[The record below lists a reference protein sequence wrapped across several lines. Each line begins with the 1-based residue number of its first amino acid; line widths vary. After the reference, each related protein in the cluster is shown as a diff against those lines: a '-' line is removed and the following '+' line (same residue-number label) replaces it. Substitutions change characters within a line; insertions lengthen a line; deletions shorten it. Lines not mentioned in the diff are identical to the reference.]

1 MAEHPLMLRAYE
13 LVHHEEGCPAIGG
26 SGDKDCRCDAVPF
39 LDDLR
44 TALATPEAA
53 HGAQIGLACGAVA
66 DAVFYHVSDRNH
78 RSKLANA
85 LVDLMQLSTPD
96 TGRRVVANCTP
107 TEGSEVDR
115 LIVENARAF
124 MAELDPVD
132 GDRNEAE
139 RIAYDM
145 EGALPRDLVEAGIKA
160 GRKMEADERNAA
172 IKRRW
177 DDAHGS
183 GAIAGR
189 ALAETGK

>member
-1 MAEHPLMLRAYE
+1 MTTQQTKVDALRCEIERQCSIGAGNFYVDAGFGQSG
-13 LVHHEEGCPAIGG
+13 LWQITADLDPA
-26 SGDKDCRCDAVPF
+26 
-39 LDDLR
+39 
-44 TALATPEAA
+44 
-53 HGAQIGLACGAVA
+53 GLAAALDTPSPELTARMVA
-66 DAVFYHVSDRNH
+66 FV
-78 RSKLANA
+78 
-85 LVDLMQLSTPD
+85 
-96 TGRRVVANCTP
+96 RVVANCTP

-172 IKRRW
+172 LKRKW

-183 GAIAGR
+183 SAIAGR
-189 ALAETGK
+189 ALAEAGK